1 MINLAFAAAFLPLSH
16 FLISSTPIRA
26 ALVRRLGERLYSAAY
41 SLLALAAFAWLIIA
55 YRGAPALPLWSA
67 PPWVQLAAFPIILLA
82 ALLVVTGLT
91 TPNPAMVGAQALLDR
106 PDIARGVLRVSR
118 NPFFWGAGVFAL
130 MHIAL
135 SGDGAGV
142 LLFGSIACLGLVGAP
157 LLDAKKARRHG
168 QSWQHFA
175 ATTSSVPFLA
185 ILQGRQRLAL
195 REIGAWRILLGVALF
210 LALLLLHARIF
221 GADPLAAFR

>member
-16 FLISSTPIRA
+16 FLISSTPISRGAVRRSPWRA
-26 ALVRRLGERLYSAAY
+26 ALFSGLFAARARRLRLA
-41 SLLALAAFAWLIIA
+41 IIA
-55 YRGAPALPLWSA
+55 YRGARRCLSGRRRPA
-67 PPWVQLAAFPIILLA
+67 VQLAAFPIILLA

-142 LLFGSIACLGLVGAP
+142 PLFGRSHVSGLAGRLSAPPRSRGAT
-157 LLDAKKARRHG
+157 ARPDSASPHELTIR
-168 QSWQHFA
+168 SA
-175 ATTSSVPFLA
+175 PSASTPA
-185 ILQGRQRLAL
+185 LAL
-195 REIGAWRILLGVALF
+195 RAHRRVAGAFKLGIALF
-210 LALLLLHARIF
+210 LA
-221 GADPLAAFR
+221 